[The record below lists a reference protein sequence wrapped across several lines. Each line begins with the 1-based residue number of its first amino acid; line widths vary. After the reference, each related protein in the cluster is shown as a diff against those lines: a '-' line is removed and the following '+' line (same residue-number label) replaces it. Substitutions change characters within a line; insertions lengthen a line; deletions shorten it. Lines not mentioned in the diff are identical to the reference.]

1 MSSEVNP
8 IAPHH
13 LPMFITAP
21 GETDFLFYGA
31 LFFLIFAVLLV
42 VVFYFKLHSLP
53 ERIAHKGQMIQFELV
68 AVLALISLFTHN
80 HLFWIAGLLLAFIPI
95 PDLSTPLSGMA
106 DSLATMAGRRK
117 RAGSAGTASAP
128 TPEGIA
134 SDSPGGTEAVLHHGQ
149 QTAGAEAR
157 PVASRPETP
166 SSAEPA
172 APAFSGASAPAS
184 RVEPD
189 KKRLAASK
197 ERA

>member
-13 LPMFITAP
+13 LPVFITAP
-21 GETDFLFYGA
+21 GQTDYLFYGA

-68 AVLALISLFTHN
+68 AILALISLFTHN

-95 PDLSTPLSGMA
+95 PDLTTPLTGMA
-106 DSLATMAGRRK
+106 DSLASMARRWK
-117 RAGSAGTASAP
+117 RAGSADTEAAP
-128 TPEGIA
+128 ATEGIA
-134 SDSPGGTEAVLHHGQ
+134 ASRPDGPEAVLHPAPKA
-149 QTAGAEAR
+149 AGDD
-157 PVASRPETP
+157 
-166 SSAEPA
+166 PA
-172 APAFSGASAPAS
+172 APAFTGASAPAS
-184 RVEPD
+184 LVGSD
-189 KKRLAASK
+189 KQRLAASK